1 MTDTQLSGTPRMHP
15 VLLIAA
21 IAVILT
27 CMFAIGVMTGIVP
40 SPMTKTT
47 PPAEALS
54 AVPQKAPAATGL
66 TREDLRQNRDPASVA
81 SGLTREDLRE
91 NRSTPRASAPDA
103 RATSRTAER
112 PPVGR
117 TQGSAASSSVAGGSS
132 APAQVAAACTN
143 CGSVS
148 SVRAVTQQGEAGL
161 IGPAAG
167 TLLGGVA
174 GSQIGSGSGK
184 TIATVIGAGAG
195 AAIGTE
201 VERRSKSTT
210 SYVVGVRMND
220 GTTRSFTYPNE
231 PGVSVGDRVRL
242 VDGRL
247 LRD

>member
-1 MTDTQLSGTPRMHP
+1 MSDTRISSPTGMHP
-15 VLLIAA
+15 VILIAA
-21 IAVILT
+21 ITVILT
-27 CMFAIGVMTGIVP
+27 CFFAIGVMTGLIS
-40 SPMTKTT
+40 SPLTRTT
-47 PPAEALS
+47 PADQLATATHQPPS
-54 AVPQKAPAATGL
+54 A
-66 TREDLRQNRDPASVA
+66 S
-81 SGLTREDLRE
+81 SGLTRGDLFDK
-91 NRSTPRASAPDA
+91 RSSAQAPAPEPRTGSVEKPPAVRPLE
-103 RATSRTAER
+103 RER

-117 TQGSAASSSVAGGSS
+117 TQDTGSS
-132 APAQVAAACTN
+132 GVRTGGAAAPAPAPARVAAACTN

-167 TLLGGVA
+167 TLLGGLA
-174 GSQIGSGSGK
+174 GSQIGGGSGK
-184 TIATVIGAGAG
+184 TIATVVGAGAG

-220 GTTRSFTYPNE
+220 GTSRSFTYPNE
-231 PGVSVGDRVRL
+231 PGVAVGDRVRL

>member
-1 MTDTQLSGTPRMHP
+1 MSDMRISNATGMHP
-15 VLLIAA
+15 VILIAA

-27 CMFAIGVMTGIVP
+27 CLFAIGVMTGLIS
-40 SPMTKTT
+40 SP
-47 PPAEALS
+47 
-54 AVPQKAPAATGL
+54 L
-66 TREDLRQNRDPASVA
+66 TRTAPTDQLATATRQPVPGVA
-81 SGLTREDLRE
+81 SGLTREDLRDQRPAVQVPASE
-91 NRSTPRASAPDA
+91 PRPRVVEKPSAARTPER
-103 RATSRTAER
+103 ER

-117 TQGSAASSSVAGGSS
+117 TSDAGATGTVAGRTA
-132 APAQVAAACTN
+132 APAPAPARVAAACTN
-143 CGSVS
+143 CGAVS
-148 SVRAVTQQGEAGL
+148 SVRAVTQQGEAGM

-167 TLLGGVA
+167 TLIGGVA

-220 GTTRSFTYPNE
+220 GTSRSFTYPNE
-231 PGVSVGDRVRL
+231 PGVAVGDRVRV

>member
-1 MTDTQLSGTPRMHP
+1 MADTHISSTSRMHP

-27 CMFAIGVMTGIVP
+27 CMFAIGVMTGVLP
-40 SPMTKTT
+40 SPLNRTAA
-47 PPAEALS
+47 PAEALS
-54 AVPQKAPAATGL
+54 AVPQRAPAT
-66 TREDLRQNRDPASVA
+66 T
-81 SGLTREDLRE
+81 GLTREDLRE
-91 NRSTPRASAPDA
+91 NRSAARAPSPDA
-103 RATSRTAER
+103 ARTTSRTAER

-117 TQGSAASSSVAGGSS
+117 TQSSAASSSVAGSS
-132 APAQVAAACTN
+132 PAPTQVAAACPN

-174 GSQIGSGSGK
+174 GSQIGGGSGK

-220 GTTRSFTYPNE
+220 GTSRSFTYPNE

>member
-1 MTDTQLSGTPRMHP
+1 MHP
-15 VLLIAA
+15 VILIAA

-27 CMFAIGVMTGIVP
+27 CLFAIGVMTGLIS
-40 SPMTKTT
+40 SPLTRT
-47 PPAEALS
+47 
-54 AVPQKAPAATGL
+54 APADHLATA
-66 TREDLRQNRDPASVA
+66 TPQSPSVT
-81 SGLTREDLRE
+81 SGLTREDLFDKR
-91 NRSTPRASAPDA
+91 TSAPA
-103 RATSRTAER
+103 PAAEPRQRIVEKPPAVRTPERDR

-117 TQGSAASSSVAGGSS
+117 TQDTGTGGTIAGGSAS
-132 APAQVAAACTN
+132 PPTRVAAACTN
-143 CGSVS
+143 CGSIT

-167 TLLGGVA
+167 TLLGSVA

-220 GTTRSFTYPNE
+220 GTSRSFTYPNE
-231 PGVSVGDRVRL
+231 PGVAVGDRVRL